1 MKFFSADFEPG
12 ILFLLLWGLF
22 SWFSK
27 KKRKKPQQQDSEPL
41 PTAEKKEDIFTRL
54 RKLQDHLAHDVELAP
69 GKMWEEG
76 IPPEDED
83 YFEPVEIIPE
93 PIEEEDSTS
102 WIDKHHIQHEAQ
114 PVPLKQKNWVDTVFS
129 QREGIKR
136 AIVLNEIL
144 GQPRALKP
152 FEEGLFDA

>member
-1 MKFFSADFEPG
+1 MKPITVYLGVFFFQYFPISS
-12 ILFLLLWGLF
+12 I
-22 SWFSK
+22 
-27 KKRKKPQQQDSEPL
+27 
-41 PTAEKKEDIFTRL
+41 
-54 RKLQDHLAHDVELAP
+54 LAHDVELAP

-76 IPPEDED
+76 IPPGDED

-93 PIEEEDSTS
+93 PIAEEDSTS

-114 PVPLKQKNWVDTVFS
+114 PVPVKQKNWVDTVFS

-144 GQPRALKP
+144 GKPRGLKP
-152 FEEGLFDA
+152 FEEGLFDT